1 MTNSPA
7 FPARSMFQRRGLPYL
22 CVLLTLCVLAA
33 GCGKRPRPL
42 PPVSAPST
50 PPPARPGADREA
62 TLFAPELDV
71 LIEPAVIGPGESA
84 LLSWTARNAET
95 VVIEPAIGPVD
106 LSGRIK
112 VFPDD
117 SATWTV
123 TADGPGGNTVRQVR
137 VEVRSP
143 GAPLPDTPAV
153 GEEDLSRLSFEEQF
167 QAFMKPVFF
176 RFDSAELD
184 EQARLTLDSNARWLL
199 RPENLSLRVVI
210 EGHADSRGSEEYNLA
225 LGDLRAVA
233 AKEYLVGRGV
243 SPDRLIPLSLG
254 EERPVDPRQTDEAY
268 AQNRRA
274 QFVLPTERP

>member
-1 MTNSPA
+1 
-7 FPARSMFQRRGLPYL
+7 
-22 CVLLTLCVLAA
+22 
-33 GCGKRPRPL
+33 
-42 PPVSAPST
+42 
-50 PPPARPGADREA
+50 
-62 TLFAPELDV
+62 
-71 LIEPAVIGPGESA
+71 VIGPGESA

-106 LSGRIK
+106 LGGRIK

-123 TADGPGGNTVRQVR
+123 TADGPGGRTVRQVR

-143 GAPLPDTPAV
+143 GVPLSDAPAV

-199 RPENLSLRVVI
+199 RPENLSLRVII

-225 LGDLRAVA
+225 LGDLRAMA
-233 AKEYLVGRGV
+233 AREYLVGRGV
-243 SPDRLIPLSLG
+243 EPDRLIPLSLG
-254 EERPVDPRQTDEAY
+254 EERPVDPGQSDEAF